1 MDPCRCSILGEQ
13 SVLQLGK
20 ANWGTGEYGKGLIDN
35 FRVYGEALN
44 AEQITQ
50 QYAEYVLAFDQDALT
65 LPAETDRSITLP
77 TTGSSGLT
85 EITWSSGNPAVMKD
99 DGTVTRGDE
108 DQTVTMTATLK
119 SGDVVVTKEFTIVV
133 KAKNPDEDVVTYT
146 KELTLN

>member
-1 MDPCRCSILGEQ
+1 
-13 SVLQLGK
+13 
-20 ANWGTGEYGKGLIDN
+20 
-35 FRVYGEALN
+35 
-44 AEQITQ
+44 
-50 QYAEYVLAFDQDALT
+50 
-65 LPAETDRSITLP
+65 
-77 TTGSSGLT
+77 
-85 EITWSSGNPAVMKD
+85 MKD